1 MTRRSRLQIRSL
13 ELGTTQIPWT
23 TTIAHAGFGIG
34 RARRI
39 ILAYCGLLFSK
50 ISINRSASVKTILA
64 KFPRTERLGLG
75 FRDATNFD
83 QKVSSSFVNCGTS
96 IRFAIKHEP

>member
-50 ISINRSASVKTILA
+50 ISINKVRISKDDTSQIPENGETWIGIQRCDQLRS
-64 KFPRTERLGLG
+64 EG
-75 FRDATNFD
+75 
-83 QKVSSSFVNCGTS
+83 
-96 IRFAIKHEP
+96 